1 MILFLNGVAGSEIL
15 VILLFVLIFF
25 GSKSIPGLSRSL
37 GRGIRQIRDASQ
49 EIKDE
54 IRKTTGDIR
63 NEMDINRTI
72 HEAKNKLTIP
82 IEEAV
87 SELDLNSDSIKVNS
101 KEGKSGNNSNDKDD
115 NES

>member
-54 IRKTTGDIR
+54 IRKTTGDMR
-63 NEMDINRTI
+63 TEMDINRTI
-72 HEAKNKLTIP
+72 HEAKKNLTNP

-87 SELDLNSDSIKVNS
+87 KEIDLNADSNK
-101 KEGKSGNNSNDKDD
+101 KSS
-115 NES
+115 

>member
-49 EIKDE
+49 EIQDE
-54 IRKTTGDIR
+54 IRKTTGEMR
-63 NEMDINRTI
+63 TEMDINRTV
-72 HEAKNKLTIP
+72 HEAKKNLTNP

-87 SELDLNSDSIKVNS
+87 KEIDLNADSNK
-101 KEGKSGNNSNDKDD
+101 KSS
-115 NES
+115 

>member
-1 MILFLNGVAGSEIL
+1 MILFLNGVAGSEVL

-54 IRKTTGDIR
+54 IRKTTGDMR
-63 NEMDINRTI
+63 NEMDINKTV
-72 HEAKNKLTIP
+72 HTAKNKLTNP
-82 IEEAV
+82 IEEVVA
-87 SELDLNSDSIKVNS
+87 ELDLNSDLVNENS
-101 KEGKSGNNSNDKDD
+101 KGKSPNNSNKKDE

>member
-1 MILFLNGVAGSEIL
+1 MILFLNGVAGSEVL
-15 VILLFVLIFF
+15 VILMFVLVFF

-72 HEAKNKLTIP
+72 HTAKNNLANP

-87 SELDLNSDSIKVNS
+87 KEINFDVNNQDKKDNYSNSR
-101 KEGKSGNNSNDKDD
+101 NDE
-115 NES
+115 NQI